1 MKRVAL
7 YFGSFNPVHRGHIA
21 LSEWVLG
28 QGLCDEVVLIV
39 SPHNPIKEYAEL
51 APEFNRY
58 EMCELACAESRYPDR
73 IMVSAVEFT
82 LEKPSYTIN
91 TLHFLKQNFGTQ
103 MQFSLLL
110 GADNMAIFNRW
121 VAHEEIL
128 RDYEIMVYPRNGYSL
143 GEYADRVRFLS
154 NAPMFDISATEIRE
168 AVGRGDS
175 IADKVC
181 PAVAKYI
188 AEHRLWSPFSHIASL
203 NDRIAATE
211 TPDASLLVER
221 GMWHY
226 RVGEYALAL
235 ADFREALAADGENG
249 EAKEFLKLTEEK
261 LQDNR

>member
-7 YFGSFNPVHRGHIA
+7 YFGSFNPVHCGHIA
-21 LSEWVLG
+21 LSEWVLE

-39 SPHNPIKEYAEL
+39 SPHNPIKNYADL

-58 EMCELACAESRYPDR
+58 EMCELACAESKYPDR
-73 IMVSAVEFT
+73 ILVSAVEFT

-91 TLHFLKQNFGTQ
+91 TLHYLKQNFGTQ

-110 GADNMAIFNRW
+110 GADNMAIFDHW
-121 VAHEEIL
+121 VAHDEIL
-128 RDYEIMVYPRNGYSL
+128 RDYEIMVYPRAGYAL
-143 GEYADRVRFLS
+143 GKYADKIRYLAD
-154 NAPMFDISATEIRE
+154 APLFDISATKIRE
-168 AVGRGDS
+168 AVGRGES

-188 AEHRLWSPFSHIASL
+188 SEHRLWSPATHIASL

-211 TPDASLLVER
+211 TPDVSLLVER

-226 RVGEYALAL
+226 RVGEYVLAL
-235 ADFREALAADGENG
+235 ADFREALAADAENG

-261 LQDNR
+261 LHNDR